1 MFSDY
6 KEKVLGEYQKKRA
19 ESTLS
24 INLLHPTPGKLKAEC
39 LIVYMERYLQKD
51 DQTLRLFFGLKDQST
66 NYAQSIR
73 NFENDKFKPLIN
85 FLNRRT
91 NDTEDKNIALLAWL
105 INFEPRPYKFGNSYA
120 LKSSAVSLDEST
132 NNVINIENVDNLIEQ
147 EVTSTSPEIVKE
159 KIEPKEI
166 GQTIS
171 QTLIGKTPTPT
182 KKVILNATLSV
193 AAVAIALGA
202 ALLFMSPTEE
212 CMHWTG
218 DHYERISCNQK
229 ASDYPIIALDTEK
242 VAHLKKITLPDTITK
257 NGIGR
262 IWYAKIEGEL
272 EFYTADGI
280 HPVYTDK
287 RLKPLTD
294 YILDKYLSSKKEVL
308 QSP

>member
-6 KEKVLGEYQKKRA
+6 KEKVLVEYQKKRA
-19 ESTLS
+19 SSDLS

-39 LIVYMERYLQKD
+39 QSVYKERHLQKD
-51 DQTLRLFFGLKDQST
+51 DQTLRLFFGSKDNTTDYS
-66 NYAQSIR
+66 QSIR
-73 NFENDKFKPLIN
+73 NFENDKFRPLVN

-91 NDTEDKNIALLAWL
+91 TVTDDKNVELLAWL
-105 INFEPRPYKFGNSYA
+105 IDFEPRPYKFGNTYD
-120 LKSSAVSLDEST
+120 LKPSAISIDESS
-132 NNVINIENVDNLIEQ
+132 NDVINMENVDQLTKQ
-147 EVTSTSPEIVKE
+147 DLTFTTPEIGKE
-159 KIEPKEI
+159 KIAAEEI
-166 GQTIS
+166 KLATS
-171 QTLIGKTPTPT
+171 QTLIEETPAPT
-182 KKVILNATLSV
+182 KKVTLKTTLSIT
-193 AAVAIALGA
+193 AIAIAVGA

-218 DHYERISCNQK
+218 DHYERISCQQQ

-257 NGIGR
+257 SALGR

-272 EFYTADGI
+272 EFYTADGA

-287 RLKPLTD
+287 RLRPLTD